1 MYDWCTV
8 TDAPALP
15 NGTSTEADDALVERA
30 RDGDAAAFGDLVTR
44 HRDLAMRVA
53 RVVAPAA
60 DLEDAVQEAFVKAW
74 FALPRFRPGAPFR
87 PWLCR
92 IVANEAKNRTRSAK
106 RREALVLRA
115 ATGTDARTEAAP
127 DRSPEEVA
135 LARDEAEVL
144 VRAMNGLRG
153 DDRLVIAYRWL
164 FDMSEA
170 EMAEALDVP
179 VGTVKSRLSRAM
191 TKLRTR
197 LAEETR

>member
-1 MYDWCTV
+1 VRDIPAV
-8 TDAPALP
+8 RNHAPA
-15 NGTSTEADDALVERA
+15 DVDAELVERA
-30 RDGDAAAFGDLVTR
+30 RDGDATAFGELVTR
-44 HRDLAMRVA
+44 HRELAMRVA

-92 IVANEAKNRTRSAK
+92 IVANEAKNGTRSAR
-106 RREALVLRA
+106 RREALSLRTA
-115 ATGTDARTEAAP
+115 PTGEVDTTTI
-127 DRSPEEVA
+127 SPETAA
-135 LARDEAEVL
+135 LARDEAEAL

-164 FDMSEA
+164 FEMSEA

-191 TKLRTR
+191 TKLRTI
-197 LAEETR
+197 LAEDAT

>member
-1 MYDWCTV
+1 MRDIPAV
-8 TDAPALP
+8 RNHAPA
-15 NGTSTEADDALVERA
+15 DVDAELVERA
-30 RDGDAAAFGDLVTR
+30 RDGDATAFGELVTR
-44 HRDLAMRVA
+44 HRELAMRVA

-92 IVANEAKNRTRSAK
+92 IVANEAKNGTRSAR
-106 RREALVLRA
+106 RREALSLRA
-115 ATGTDARTEAAP
+115 APHGELDTTTS
-127 DRSPEEVA
+127 SPETAA
-135 LARDEAEVL
+135 LVRDEAEAL

-164 FDMSEA
+164 FEMSEM

-197 LAEETR
+197 LAEDAT